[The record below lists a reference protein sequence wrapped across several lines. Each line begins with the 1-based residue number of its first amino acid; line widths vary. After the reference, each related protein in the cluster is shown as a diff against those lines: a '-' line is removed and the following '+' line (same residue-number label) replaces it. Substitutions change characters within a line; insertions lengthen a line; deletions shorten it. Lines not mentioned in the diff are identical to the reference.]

1 LKENIFFTPYFFVY
15 LGMLRKISKPT
26 FILLFFWITSC
37 ASDLFQA
44 EDLFYQKQY
53 EAAIS
58 ELNKYLFLHV
68 TDVKALHLRAR
79 SYEELG
85 KMDEAIEDYE
95 KILSI
100 DGNYAQAMAGIGK
113 IYFNE
118 KEYEKAELILLR
130 AAKTDPADYEILF
143 LTGRAL
149 LQNQDYKLANNF
161 FERAKEIN
169 DDDPEIY
176 FYQGMARAYI
186 GDAYG
191 CAGSFNMYVSKQ
203 PDNMVAVYNRGFA
216 YMHLGYLEWALEDFD
231 NVLKKN
237 PTHMEALA
245 KKGICMAKLGD
256 SDGCNYIQR
265 AANMGSDYAQSNLD
279 ICS

>member
-1 LKENIFFTPYFFVY
+1 
-15 LGMLRKISKPT
+15 MS
-26 FILLFFWITSC
+26 SC

-44 EDLFYQKQY
+44 ESLFYEKQY
-53 EAAIS
+53 EEAIS

-79 SYEELG
+79 SHEELG
-85 KMDEAIEDYE
+85 DMKSAIEDYE

-100 DGNYAQAMAGIGK
+100 DPNYAQAMAGIGK

-118 KEYEKAELILLR
+118 EKYKEAELILLR
-130 AAKTDPADYEILF
+130 AAKTDPEDYEINF
-143 LTGRAL
+143 LTGRVL
-149 LQNQDYKLANNF
+149 LQNQDYKLANSF
-161 FERAKEIN
+161 FEHAKLIN
-169 DDDPEIY
+169 TEDPELY

-191 CAGSFNMYVSKQ
+191 CAGSFNMYVGKQ
-203 PDNMVAVYNRGFA
+203 PNNMVAVYNRGFA
-216 YMHLGYLEWALEDFD
+216 YMHLGYLEWALEDFET
-231 NVLKKN
+231 VLKKN
-237 PTHMEALA
+237 PTHREALA

-256 SDGCNYIQR
+256 NDGCNYIQR
-265 AANMGSDYAQSNLD
+265 AASMGSDYAQSNLD

>member
-1 LKENIFFTPYFFVY
+1 
-15 LGMLRKISKPT
+15 
-26 FILLFFWITSC
+26 
-37 ASDLFQA
+37 
-44 EDLFYQKQY
+44 
-53 EAAIS
+53 
-58 ELNKYLFLHV
+58 
-68 TDVKALHLRAR
+68 
-79 SYEELG
+79 
-85 KMDEAIEDYE
+85 
-95 KILSI
+95 
-100 DGNYAQAMAGIGK
+100 
-113 IYFNE
+113 
-118 KEYEKAELILLR
+118 
-130 AAKTDPADYEILF
+130 
-143 LTGRAL
+143 
-149 LQNQDYKLANNF
+149 
-161 FERAKEIN
+161 KEIN

-237 PTHMEALA
+237 PTHREALA

-256 SDGCNYIQR
+256 TDGCNYIQR
-265 AANMGSDYAQSNLD
+265 AATMGSDYAQSNLD